1 MEAKRLRTFAF
12 YFIRVQP
19 DMWQWV
25 EVRGVKTPARPR
37 LQICALRLHSTILQ
51 FILLFLP
58 FSRRSHILVV
68 SQRPASKLYN
78 FYMCVSTYDMRCV

>member
-1 MEAKRLRTFAF
+1 MEAKRLRAFAF

-37 LQICALRLHSTILQ
+37 LQICALRLQGTILYNS
-51 FILLFLP
+51 LLFLP
-58 FSRRSHILVV
+58 FSRRTSL
-68 SQRPASKLYN
+68 S
-78 FYMCVSTYDMRCV
+78 